1 MRKLATKSL
10 IYYSLFAIL
19 MLGLAIPLFFWIT
32 QKLYLDD
39 VDEAIL
45 LRQEEFL
52 TDGTYTRLKDEDLQ
66 KWNAFS
72 RDIKIL
78 PDTVNAAKGKIIQQ
92 IFYDKLADEFEPYR
106 VLYREITVDGH
117 KANLMIR
124 INLVESKDL
133 IQSILFI
140 DGSIVVILL
149 LGFVLVTKVIS
160 NRLWEPFY
168 QTLDYISK
176 FNLAKRGGQT
186 HLPATNTLE
195 FDRLNNSLNKLI
207 GQNLKVFERERE
219 FTQNASHELQT
230 PLAVIQSKLDI
241 LLQNKDLTEDQALI
255 LQQLYNATARLF
267 RINKNLLLLA
277 KLEHDQ
283 FPQKENL
290 QVASVVQEVLP
301 YFREQAQE
309 KKLTIE
315 TNFDYGITIQ
325 ASKGLFE
332 IMVNNLILNAIRHNV
347 KRGHITILL
356 TKKRLEIINSGKT
369 EPLVEDKLFKR
380 FSRSTERA
388 ESSGLG
394 LAISKK
400 IADLNG
406 FKISYSFLQNE
417 HIFTITF

>member
-19 MLGLAIPLFFWIT
+19 MLGLATPLFFWIT

-52 TDGTYTRLKDEDLQ
+52 TDGTYTRLEDEDLQ

-78 PDTVNAAKGKIIQQ
+78 PDTVKAAKGKIIQQ
-92 IFYDKLADEFEPYR
+92 VFYDKLADEFEPYR
-106 VLYREITVDGH
+106 VLYREITVDGN

-140 DGSIVVILL
+140 DGSILIILL

-160 NRLWEPFY
+160 DRLWKPFN
-168 QTLDYISK
+168 QTLEYIAK
-176 FNLAKRGGQT
+176 FNLEKGEQPDFPPT
-186 HLPATNTLE
+186 TTLE
-195 FDRLNNSLNKLI
+195 FDRLNNSVDKLI
-207 GQNLKVFERERE
+207 GQNLKAFEREKE

-241 LLQNKDLTEDQALI
+241 FLQNKNLTKEQAHI
-255 LQQLYNATARLF
+255 LQQLYDATSRLY

-277 KLEHDQ
+277 RLENFKFTQREKLHLVSI
-283 FPQKENL
+283 L
-290 QVASVVQEVLP
+290 QDVLP
-301 YFREQAQE
+301 YFHEQAE
-309 KKLTIE
+309 KKKLTID
-315 TNFDYGITIQ
+315 TNFEYDTTIQ
-325 ASKGLFE
+325 TNKGQFE
-332 IMVNNLILNAIRHNV
+332 ILVNNLILNAIRHNI
-347 KRGHITILL
+347 KLGHITISL
-356 TKKRLEIINSGKT
+356 TKNQLVVANSGST
-369 EPLVEDKLFKR
+369 EALEADKLFKR
-380 FSRSTERA
+380 FSRSTELA

-406 FKISYSFLQNE
+406 FTIGYSFLKNE

>member
-19 MLGLAIPLFFWIT
+19 MLGLATPLFFWIT

-45 LRQEEFL
+45 LRQKEFL
-52 TDGTYTRLKDEDLQ
+52 TDGTYTKLEDKDLQ

-78 PDTVNAAKGKIIQQ
+78 PDTVNVEKGKIIQQ
-92 IFYDKLADEFEPYR
+92 VFYDKFADEFEPYR

-117 KANLMIR
+117 RANLMIR
-124 INLVESKDL
+124 INLVESEDL

-149 LGFVLVTKVIS
+149 LGFVLLTKLIS
-160 NRLWEPFY
+160 DRLWKPFN
-168 QTLDYISK
+168 QTLEYIAK
-176 FNLAKRGGQT
+176 FNLEKGGQPDFPT
-186 HLPATNTLE
+186 TNTLE

-207 GQNLKVFERERE
+207 GQNLKAFEREKE

-230 PLAVIQSKLDI
+230 PLAVIQSKLD
-241 LLQNKDLTEDQALI
+241 LFLQNKDLTEEQAHI
-255 LQQLYNATARLF
+255 LQHMYDAISRLY

-277 KLEHDQ
+277 QLEHDQ
-283 FPQKENL
+283 FSQNEKL
-290 QVASVVQEVLP
+290 QLVSIIQDVLP
-301 YFREQAQE
+301 YFREQAEE
-309 KKLTIE
+309 KKLTIDIH
-315 TNFDYGITIQ
+315 FDYDITIQ
-325 ASKGLFE
+325 TNKGMFE
-332 IMVNNLILNAIRHNV
+332 IMLNNLFLNAIRHNV
-347 KRGHITILL
+347 KFGRITISL
-356 TKKRLEIINSGKT
+356 TKDQLVVANSGKT
-369 EPLVEDKLFKR
+369 EALEAEKLFKR

-406 FKISYSFLQNE
+406 FIISYSYLKNE
-417 HIFTITF
+417 HNFTIRF

>member
-19 MLGLAIPLFFWIT
+19 MLGLATPLFFWIT

-52 TDGTYTRLKDEDLQ
+52 TDGTYTRLEDEDLQ

-78 PDTVNAAKGKIIQQ
+78 PDTVNAAKDKIIQQ
-92 IFYDKLADEFEPYR
+92 LFYDKLADEFEPYR
-106 VLYREITVDGH
+106 VLYRDITVDGH

-149 LGFVLVTKVIS
+149 LGFILVTKVIS
-160 NRLWEPFY
+160 DRLWKPFY
-168 QTLDYISK
+168 QTLEYIAK
-176 FNLAKRGGQT
+176 FNLEKGRQ
-186 HLPATNTLE
+186 PDFPPTNTLE
-195 FDRLNNSLNKLI
+195 FDRLNSSLDKLI
-207 GQNLKVFERERE
+207 GQNLKAFEREKE

-230 PLAVIQSKLDI
+230 PLAVLQSKLD
-241 LLQNKDLTEDQALI
+241 LFLQNKDLTEGQANI
-255 LQQLYNATARLF
+255 LQQLYDATSRLY

-277 KLEHDQ
+277 RLENDQ
-283 FPQKENL
+283 FSQYEKL
-290 QVASVVQEVLP
+290 HLISVIQDVLP
-301 YFREQAQE
+301 YFREQAEE
-309 KKLTIE
+309 KKLTID
-315 TNFDYGITIQ
+315 THFDYDTTIQ
-325 ASKGLFE
+325 TNKGLFE
-332 IMVNNLILNAIRHNV
+332 ILVNNLILNAIRHNI
-347 KRGHITILL
+347 KFGHIAISL
-356 TKKRLEIINSGKT
+356 TKDQLVIANSGRT
-369 EPLVEDKLFKR
+369 EALEAEKLFKR

-406 FKISYSFLQNE
+406 FTISYSYLKKE
-417 HIFTITF
+417 HIFTIRF